1 MLSLK
6 KILFEIRYTTVETEK
21 IADVVEACYN
31 QQGIDGVTD
40 YDTLQSYLDKLPF
53 YVPQNKIKIGP
64 WRQPGITN
72 EIQNADIYLDGTVI
86 GTLTNINKTTAK
98 GSGY

>member
-6 KILFEIRYTTVETEK
+6 KILLEIGYADVEMEK
-21 IADVVEACYN
+21 IANAVEACYN

-40 YDTLQSYLDKLPF
+40 YDTLQWYLDKLPF
-53 YVPQNKIKIGP
+53 YVPQNSIKIGP
-64 WRQPGITN
+64 WRQPGLSN
-72 EIQNADIYLDGTVI
+72 EIQNADIYLDKKVI
-86 GTLTNINKTTAK
+86 GTLTNINHTTAK